1 MKKSLNKNEKVAL
14 YGLVK
19 YPTLQD
25 SDVAEKI
32 DLKYSTFNL
41 IKKRLKKRDYYH
53 TVAIPCLQQLGCELI
68 NVNVGWIAPRP
79 DLKFTDII
87 PPQDMLKNPEFFYEA
102 TESDQSISITMSRSL
117 TDVRMG
123 VQNLYN
129 ILAKFDLLDERG
141 ITSIYFP
148 FKLAKIYRFFDFAPL
163 LKRAFGLEVGEE
175 ETEFT
180 TCFMESKQVKLSQ
193 VEKQVYYGLIRY
205 PESSDVAI
213 ANEISIGRHTVG
225 NLRKIFEEEKLITTI
240 RIPNVE
246 KLGFNILALSYTK
259 FNPKTPLEMRK
270 KGIKMILRD
279 FPNILMITSNLESV
293 NLFVV
298 RDFHEFQNAKD
309 SIISYYKEKKYFA
322 EEPIILN
329 LSIPRMAIHKNFEFA
344 PLVKKVLGL

>member
-1 MKKSLNKNEKVAL
+1 MKKSLNENEKIAL

-68 NVNVGWIAPRP
+68 NVNFGWIAPRP

-102 TESDQSISITMSRSL
+102 TESDQSISITMSRGI
-117 TDVRMG
+117 TDIRIGMEDLH
-123 VQNLYN
+123 NK
-129 ILAKFDLLDERG
+129 LAEYGLLDERG

-163 LKRAFGLEVGEE
+163 LKRAFDLEVGEE
-175 ETEFT
+175 ETEFA
-180 TCFMESKQVKLSQ
+180 TCFMESKQRKLSQ

-213 ANEISIGRHTVG
+213 AKKISIGRHTVG
-225 NLRKIFEEEKLITTI
+225 NLKKKFEEEKLITTI
-240 RIPNVE
+240 RIPNMN
-246 KLGFNILALSYTK
+246 KLGLKILALTYSK
-259 FNPKTPLEMRK
+259 FNPKNPLEMRK
-270 KGIKMILRD
+270 EGVNMILRN
-279 FPNILMITSNLESV
+279 FPNILMITSNLESI
-293 NLFVV
+293 NLFVL
-298 RDFHEFQNAKD
+298 RDFHEFQNVKD
-309 SIISYYKEKKYFA
+309 SIISYYKEQKYFA

-329 LSIPRMAIHKNFEFA
+329 LSIPRMTIHKNFEFA
-344 PLVKKVLGL
+344 PLVKKILGL

>member
-1 MKKSLNKNEKVAL
+1 MKKSLNENEKIAL

-41 IKKRLKKRDYYH
+41 IKKRLKKRDFYH

-68 NVNVGWIAPRP
+68 NVNYGWMVPRQ
-79 DLKFTDII
+79 DLKSADIVL
-87 PPQDMLKNPEFFYEA
+87 PQDMLKNPEFFFEI
-102 TESDQSISITMSRSL
+102 TESDQYFSITMSRSL

-270 KGIKMILRD
+270 EGVEMILRD
-279 FPNILMITSNLESV
+279 FPNI
-293 NLFVV
+293 
-298 RDFHEFQNAKD
+298 
-309 SIISYYKEKKYFA
+309 KKN
-322 EEPIILN
+322 IL
-329 LSIPRMAIHKNFEFA
+329 RKNQ
-344 PLVKKVLGL
+344 

>member
-1 MKKSLNKNEKVAL
+1 MRLSLNENEKIAL

-68 NVNVGWIAPRP
+68 NVNFGWIAPRP
-79 DLKFTDII
+79 DLKLSVVI
-87 PPQDMLKNPEFFYEA
+87 PPQEMLKNPEFFYEA
-102 TESDQSISITMSRSL
+102 TESDQGISITMSCGI
-117 TDVRMG
+117 TDVRIG
-123 VQNLYN
+123 IENLYRK
-129 ILAKFDLLDERG
+129 LAESDLLDDRG

-163 LKRAFGLEVGEE
+163 LKRTFGLEVEE
-175 ETEFT
+175 EEKEFT
-180 TCFMESKQVKLSQ
+180 TCFMETKQRKLSQ

-213 ANEISIGRHTVG
+213 AKKISIGRHTVG
-225 NLRKIFEEEKLITTI
+225 NMRKMFEEEKLITTI
-240 RIPNVE
+240 RIPNMN
-246 KLGFNILALSYTK
+246 KLDLKILALTYSK
-259 FNPKTPLEMRK
+259 FNPKNPLEMRK
-270 KGIKMILRD
+270 EGIKMILRD
-279 FPNILMITSNLESV
+279 FPNILMITSNLESI
-293 NLFVV
+293 NLFVL
-298 RDFHEFQNAKD
+298 RDFHEFQNVKD
-309 SIISYYKEKKYFA
+309 IIISYYKEKNFFA
-322 EEPIILN
+322 EEPVILN
-329 LSIPRMAIHKNFEFA
+329 LSIPRMLIHKNFEFA

>member
-1 MKKSLNKNEKVAL
+1 MKKSLNENEKIAL

-87 PPQDMLKNPEFFYEA
+87 PPQNMLKNPEFFYEA

-129 ILAKFDLLDERG
+129 ILAKSNLLDERG

-163 LKRAFGLEVGEE
+163 LKRTFGLEVGEE

-180 TCFMESKQVKLSQ
+180 TCFMESKRVKLSQ

-205 PESSDVAI
+205 PGSSDVAI
-213 ANEISIGRHTVG
+213 AKEISIGRHTVG

-240 RIPNVE
+240 RIPNLN

-270 KGIKMILRD
+270 KGIKMILSD

-309 SIISYYKEKKYFA
+309 IIISYYKEKKYFA

-329 LSIPRMAIHKNFEFA
+329 LSIPRMTIHKNFEFA

>member
-1 MKKSLNKNEKVAL
+1 MKKSLNENEKVAL

-68 NVNVGWIAPRP
+68 NVNVGWIAPRS
-79 DLKFTDII
+79 DLKLSVVV
-87 PPQDMLKNPEFFYEA
+87 PPQEMLKNPEFFYEA
-102 TESDQSISITMSRSL
+102 TESDQGISITMSRSL

-129 ILAKFDLLDERG
+129 ILAKSDLLDERG
-141 ITSIYFP
+141 VTSIYFP

-270 KGIKMILRD
+270 EGVEMILRD

-309 SIISYYKEKKYFA
+309 SIISYYKEKEYFA